1 MSFTGTA
8 DIEINGETAFSDVP
22 VTLCIFNGNIA
33 SLALSHEET
42 EGIFTVPLYDIVT
55 ALT

>member
-1 MSFTGTA
+1 MSFKGTA

-42 EGIFTVPLYDIVT
+42 EGIFTVPLYDIV
-55 ALT
+55 ASLT

>member
-33 SLALSHEET
+33 CLALSHEET

-55 ALT
+55 SLT